1 VEAEKPQDDA
11 HALMKSAISAQE
23 DEEETDNEF
32 GSEAKPMSK
41 CDRYFPN
48 FFIQET
54 GEFRK
59 YWEILVIC
67 LALYN
72 ALVIPIQIFFQP
84 NPVWVSTD
92 AIRCTDAVVDLL
104 FLIDIIFEFRT
115 TYLEPKL
122 GVEVREPGLIAKRY
136 IQGRFFIDFI
146 SSVPFNALFE
156 ANTVFLDLLG
166 LLKLLRVTRIGKTI
180 RGSNVP

>member
-1 VEAEKPQDDA
+1 
-11 HALMKSAISAQE
+11 M
-23 DEEETDNEF
+23 T
-32 GSEAKPMSK
+32 K
-41 CDRYFPN
+41 CERYFPN

-59 YWEILVIC
+59 YWELLIIC

-84 NPVWVSTD
+84 NPIWVSTD
-92 AIRCTDAVVDLL
+92 AIRCTDALVDLL

-122 GVEVREPGLIAKRY
+122 GVEIREPGLIAKRY
-136 IQGRFFIDFI
+136 LRGTFFLDFV

-156 ANTVFLDLLG
+156 SNTVFLDLLG
-166 LLKLLRVTRIGKTI
+166 LLKLLRV
-180 RGSNVP
+180 